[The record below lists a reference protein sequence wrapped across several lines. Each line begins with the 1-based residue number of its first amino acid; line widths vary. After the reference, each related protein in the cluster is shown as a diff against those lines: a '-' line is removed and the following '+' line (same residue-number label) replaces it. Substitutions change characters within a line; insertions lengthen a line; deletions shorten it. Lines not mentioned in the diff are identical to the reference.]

1 MTRTPVTLQRNARL
15 LFSLATFALL
25 LATLLLGAGALHA
38 QDATPLPVEEDAQ
51 GAPGAAAPVRTV
63 TPDDVNQVARE
74 LWCPLC
80 SGVRLD
86 ACELKAC
93 DQMKDMIEIQ
103 LAEGQ
108 DLQTIKDYFV
118 EQYGPQVLGEPPRS
132 GFNWLAWILPFVA
145 VVAGGVFLWTRA
157 RRMDPRSA
165 GGPPVSGP
173 AAPDDPYARKL
184 EEELKRYD

>member
-1 MTRTPVTLQRNARL
+1 MTRTRPTVQCLVRL
-15 LFSLATFALL
+15 LFSLATLALL
-25 LATLLLGAGALHA
+25 LAALAFGTRALLA
-38 QDATPLPVEEDAQ
+38 QDATPPPAQ
-51 GAPGAAAPVRTV
+51 EAQEAAPGAAPARTV
-63 TPDDVNQVARE
+63 TADDVNVVARE

-108 DLQTIKDYFV
+108 DLQTIKNYFV

-132 GFNWLAWILPFVA
+132 GFNWLAWILPFV
-145 VVAGGVFLWTRA
+145 VVIAGGVFLWTRA
-157 RRMDPRSA
+157 RGLKPRPA
-165 GGPPVSGP
+165 GGPAAPG
-173 AAPDDPYARKL
+173 APDDPYARKL

>member
-1 MTRTPVTLQRNARL
+1 MIRTRPIVQRLTRL
-15 LFSLATFALL
+15 LLPSAALFLL
-25 LATLLLGAGALHA
+25 LVALVIYPGALSA
-38 QDATPLPVEEDAQ
+38 QEQATSVPAEES
-51 GAPGAAAPVRTV
+51 GANPATVGALTV

-93 DQMKDMIEIQ
+93 DQMKDMIALQ
-103 LAEGQ
+103 LSQGQ
-108 DLQTIKDYFV
+108 DVQTIKNYFV

-132 GFNWLAWILPFVA
+132 GFNWLAWILPFV
-145 VVAGGVFLWTRA
+145 VVIAGGVFLWSRA
-157 RRMDPRSA
+157 RRMRPQPA
-165 GGPPVSGP
+165 GGPPTPSGP
-173 AAPDDPYARKL
+173 AAPEDPYARKL